1 MGTLTFSADE
11 IRNKLWSEYKLRPRC
26 STSSNPEATISLV
39 HNQGV
44 YLIAHS
50 KIEESRPEESIVY
63 AEGCDPSKDTDWQET
78 SRALVGGDDFSQE
91 LPPEW
96 FEALLINS
104 DLTICL
110 KISSNKIELKNTKTS
125 SKV

>member
-26 STSSNPEATISLV
+26 SSSSDPEATISLV

-96 FEALLINS
+96 LETLLVS
-104 DLTICL
+104 DEQQLYI
-110 KISSNKIELKNTKTS
+110 KISKSCIE
-125 SKV
+125 KVLT

>member
-63 AEGCDPSKDTDWQET
+63 AEGCDPSKDADWQET
-78 SRALVGGDDFSQE
+78 SRVLVGGDDFSQE

-96 FEALLINS
+96 FEAVLAS
-104 DLTICL
+104 DEQQLCI
-110 KISSNKIELKNTKTS
+110 KTS
-125 SKV
+125 KSSIEKAPK

>member
-96 FEALLINS
+96 FEALLVS
-104 DLTICL
+104 DDKLISLSATKDTIKL
-110 KISSNKIELKNTKTS
+110 IEK
-125 SKV
+125 